1 MSFNFE
7 SQFLNVS
14 LFFFVAFFKMPFQR
28 FLFCFVFLTFN
39 SICGV
44 LTVYLPHKRY
54 SLFCEPTFP
63 LNSLSGDVT
72 IVIPFFVQ
80 WNIKGNRNDDIR
92 CGLFDFVL
100 AVT

>member
-14 LFFFVAFFKMPFQR
+14 LFFFVAFFKMLFQR
-28 FLFCFVFLTFN
+28 FLLFCFLTFN

-44 LTVYLPHKRY
+44 LTVYLPHKCY

-63 LNSLSGDVT
+63 HNPLSGDVT
-72 IVIPFFVQ
+72 IVIPYFVQ